1 MGELHEVAEIE
12 GACAPLDGVNGAK
25 HRVHDFEI
33 VVAGFDRQEARF
45 ELHQLFFAFLEE
57 RLLYGG

>member
-12 GACAPLDGVNGAK
+12 GPRSPLDGVDGAE
-25 HRVHDFEI
+25 HRVHDLKI
-33 VVAGFDRQEARF
+33 VVTGFDRQEARF

-57 RLLYGG
+57 RLFYGS